1 MPSDA
6 EVLLEQAAT
15 WQAQGHGVAIATVV
29 KTWGSSPRPP
39 GSQLVITNHP
49 EGGAFVGSV
58 SGGCIEGAV
67 VTAGLEAIATR
78 TSRLL
83 HFGVTHELAWEVGLA
98 CGGQVEVFVQPLGVE
113 GGLTLQTFAELREA
127 IKSRRTVSLVIH
139 IPDGQTRLV
148 SDEGASPSPSLS
160 RERERSR
167 DELSLSRERSRD
179 APAQPA
185 AESPLPQAGEGQG
198 EGLAQALRDA
208 TLRDRPVEI
217 ELNPGERLFV
227 QPFCAPVRVFIVGA
241 VHIAQPLSQLC
252 AITGFEVTVI
262 DPRTAFATA
271 QRFPGVTRLT
281 TWPAEALAELG
292 LDRRVAVI
300 TLTHDPKLDD
310 PALEAALRS
319 DAFYIGSLGSGK
331 THQSRLNRLRS
342 RGFGDSDLARIHGP
356 VGLKLGARSP
366 AEIAVSILAQLIGQL
381 RGEPRREPVGEPA
394 AKDA

>member
-78 TSRLL
+78 TPRLL

-113 GGLTLQTFAELREA
+113 GGLGLATFAELREA
-127 IKSRRTVSLVIH
+127 IKKRRTVSLVTH
-139 IPDGQTRLV
+139 LPGGQTRLV
-148 SDEGASPSPSLS
+148 SD
-160 RERERSR
+160 
-167 DELSLSRERSRD
+167 D
-179 APAQPA
+179 AAV
-185 AESPLPQAGEGQG
+185 AESDPPA
-198 EGLAQALRDA
+198 LAQALRDA

-252 AITGFEVTVI
+252 AIAGFEVTVI

-366 AEIAVSILAQLIGQL
+366 AEIAVSILAQLIGEL
-381 RGEPRREPVGEPA
+381 RREPVGEPA